1 MVPHHLYKLVFISI
15 SQWWQ
20 LSVILKG
27 KQHHSSYLGLLFLT
41 AFIQHLLWT
50 STAPWTSHINSHGLT
65 WRKKLYI
72 YISSWVFFPLHQQW
86 LKKWD
91 LSKYSSS
98 LSKKSHQYSSVG
110 QNVNLLI
117 IPHGL
122 LIRVT
127 FEKSKTDP
135 AYWADIE
142 TSLHYIHSFTQP
154 VIYIFLSKHHWNVHL
169 VHIISVDSTDFPLYL
184 QSGNTIK
191 LNNNVKCLL
200 DWRKMSSNATV
211 RKGSLCF

>member
-1 MVPHHLYKLVFISI
+1 MNI
-15 SQWWQ
+15 
-20 LSVILKG
+20 
-27 KQHHSSYLGLLFLT
+27 
-41 AFIQHLLWT
+41 
-50 STAPWTSHINSHGLT
+50 
-65 WRKKLYI
+65 YI
-72 YISSWVFFPLHQQW
+72 YIDIYPLEFFFHFISNGWRNGTCQNIHHRCQ
-86 LKKWD
+86 
-91 LSKYSSS
+91 
-98 LSKKSHQYSSVG
+98 KKSHQYSSVG
-110 QNVNLLI
+110 QNVSLLI

-135 AYWADIE
+135 ACWADIE
-142 TSLHYIHSFTQP
+142 ASLHYIHSFTQP

-191 LNNNVKCLL
+191 RNNNVKCLL